1 MSGNAPRL
9 GESKN
14 EGNED
19 KIKEKKEVLITTLE
33 HLKVLL
39 SLAFSVI

>member
-1 MSGNAPRL
+1 MSWNPPVGRTQ
-9 GESKN
+9 N

-33 HLKVLL
+33 HLKLSL
-39 SLAFSVI
+39 SLAFSAL